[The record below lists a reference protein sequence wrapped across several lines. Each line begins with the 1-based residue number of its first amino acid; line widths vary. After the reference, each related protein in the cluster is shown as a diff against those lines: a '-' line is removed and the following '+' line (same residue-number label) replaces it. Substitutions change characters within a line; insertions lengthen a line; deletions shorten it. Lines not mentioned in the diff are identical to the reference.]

1 MVKIN
6 LIYCMS
12 DSINKIC
19 KLCCKEN
26 CISDYVKN
34 VIICKKCNSIYA
46 NLDEDTF
53 PSITSINNKIKV
65 KIQKKLAKILAE
77 SYVEYLK
84 LNEGLSITN
93 MLDIGAGHGILVELL
108 RKKGINSEGIESDEN
123 TVKNSNSNTTHAFF
137 DKNYS
142 TEQKYDLITI
152 NQCLYYFSNQFEI
165 IEKMS
170 KMLKNNGRILISN
183 VNPESIFRLEHRIWT
198 QGCRVVLG
206 SPIFRNLEKFNL
218 KCQNITSYDD
228 NLYKDYFLHK
238 NGKIP
243 DQKFWTNMALYTLKI
258 KKMININENGIN
270 NFILLQKFS

>member
-1 MVKIN
+1 MSN
-6 LIYCMS
+6 LR
-12 DSINKIC
+12 NKIC
-19 KLCCKEN
+19 KLCYEEN
-26 CISDYVKN
+26 CISEYVKN
-34 VIICKKCNSIYA
+34 VTICKKCNSIYA
-46 NLDEDTF
+46 NLDEGVF
-53 PSITSINNKIKV
+53 PNITSINNSIKV

-93 MLDIGAGHGILVELL
+93 MLDIGAGHGMLVALL
-108 RKKGINSEGIESDEN
+108 RKKGIKSEGIESDEN
-123 TVKNSNSNTTHAFF
+123 TVKHSNSNITHAFF

-152 NQCLYYFSNQFEI
+152 NQCLYYFHNQFEI

-183 VNPESIFRLEHRIWT
+183 VNPESIFRLEHHIWT

-206 SPIFRNLEKFNL
+206 SPIFHNLDKFNL

-238 NGKIP
+238 NGKMHNE
-243 DQKFWTNMALYTLKI
+243 KFWTNMILYTLKI
-258 KKMININENGIN
+258 KKMINMNKNGIN
-270 NFILLQKFS
+270 NFILLQKFK